1 MSLSHSANP
10 NPILGPHNITTWLP
24 DGQTLYVTVRRFPVE
39 GKYLLAD
46 TIIQN
51 GLLNKKNVRVSVMD
65 HRRYD
70 AFSMM
75 AVSPIDYE
83 DQTPFTIYTNRD
95 IITYQPLPESVEIEN
110 PEESSLC

>member
-1 MSLSHSANP
+1 MSLSQSANP

-24 DGQTLYVTVRRFPVE
+24 DGQTLYVTVREYPEE
-39 GKYLLAD
+39 GKYLLSNA
-46 TIIQN
+46 IIQN

-70 AFSMM
+70 DFSMM
-75 AVSPIDYE
+75 FVSPTDGE

-95 IITYQPLPESVEIEN
+95 IITYQPLLETDTAWMEN
-110 PEESSLC
+110 PEDKT

>member
-24 DGQTLYVTVRRFPVE
+24 DGQTLYVTVREYPEE

-70 AFSMM
+70 DFSMM
-75 AVSPIDYE
+75 CVSPTDGE

-95 IITYQPLPESVEIEN
+95 IITYQPLSATDTAWMEN
-110 PEESSLC
+110 PEDYT